1 MIYYYDDSI
10 FNIESFKERKDIKSI
25 LVTNKTPNPISK
37 NMPPYYYVSMF
48 HSKYPNNNYAK
59 CMLDVP
65 PIKPTK
71 KIHIGNTICSRC
83 TITTGSGLTID
94 EIKKITKKKAKTI
107 IFDWDLT
114 LSVCNG
120 IYMPRMLNA
129 KMVHSGDFVFPKK
142 MDYTFEEIAQ
152 FYAGTHER
160 FEAIKAMFKQ
170 LREKKINIFI
180 LTDNIWG
187 NNPNEFAKILK
198 TLDPV
203 IEPHEIIYG
212 NNNKIKVI
220 NNHSFFK
227 RKKRPRTHSVS
238 WLNKFTR
245 KLFK

>member
-1 MIYYYDDSI
+1 
-10 FNIESFKERKDIKSI
+10 
-25 LVTNKTPNPISK
+25 
-37 NMPPYYYVSMF
+37 
-48 HSKYPNNNYAK
+48 
-59 CMLDVP
+59 MLDVP

-83 TITTGSGLTID
+83 TISTGSGLTIN
-94 EIKKITKKKAKTI
+94 EINKIANKKAKAI

-120 IYMPRMLNA
+120 IYMPRMANA
-129 KMVHSGDFVFPKK
+129 IMVKTGDFVFPKK

-152 FYAGTHER
+152 FYSGTLER
-160 FEAIKAMFKQ
+160 FEAIKEMFKK
-170 LREKKINIFI
+170 LRERKINIFI

-187 NNPNEFAKILK
+187 NNPNEFVKILK
-198 TLDPV
+198 TFDPI

-227 RKKRPRTHSVS
+227 RKKRTRSLS